1 MVVNYV
7 LLDKNDFKS
16 FDPLSTHWQFFSW
29 CLYIYT
35 HTNTHVHIQLYAC
48 VYIYILL
55 FHISI
60 FFWANVCEYVL
71 MYCACKRTCVYDSVC
86 VCEGNTESAHDVL
99 FYSICVPPALCGI
112 VRHQFE
118 IKTCDVGKAYRTW
131 REYKIFDQNTFEL
144 CPRRRKN
151 SDEQKTGSRV
161 NPLLLRASG
170 SRIF

>member
-1 MVVNYV
+1 M
-7 LLDKNDFKS
+7 
-16 FDPLSTHWQFFSW
+16 PI
-29 CLYIYT
+29 YIYT
-35 HTNTHVHIQLYAC
+35 HKHTRPYTIIRMC
-48 VYIYILL
+48 IYIYCS
-55 FHISI
+55 FI
-60 FFWANVCEYVL
+60 FPFFSEQTFVNMCLCTVRV
-71 MYCACKRTCVYDSVC
+71 SVRVSTTLC
-86 VCEGNTESAHDVL
+86 VCEREKQRVPDVL